1 MADDG
6 VQRVTKR
13 PSKRGAGDD
22 LPWLV
27 ATGMVDLRGHG
38 RHQANTVPYAVK
50 KQRVGY
56 KWQLT
61 KTDVGEWLMTFV
73 MGVDG
78 GGSKTHAVIADAA
91 GHVRGEGRSAGCNH
105 QMIGI
110 DLAIRNLKEAVE
122 KALGAAGLAGEEL
135 DYVHYAL
142 AGADRE
148 ADFRIL
154 RGAISQ
160 AFPSIRRWDLTS
172 DAMAGLRTGT
182 PDHIGVVLING
193 SGTNAVGRSK
203 DGRIVQIGGF
213 GYLYGDCAGGEMM
226 AIETFRHAIRS
237 WEERE
242 IPSILTRKVPEFL
255 GYRSMEQMV
264 DDYLDRQV
272 ASVPGE
278 LTIVLHEAAEEGD
291 ELAIRLL
298 KLTGRELGLAA
309 ESVIRRMG
317 DFGIDRAIPIVL
329 VGSVFRK
336 GRSPWLLSELKQTV
350 QAEHPDTTFVLP
362 KLEPVYGA
370 VLLAMD
376 GAGLTNPGGAETAI
390 VDGEGLTV
398 TDVGAGMSAIAGAN
412 ETAADMPVMSARDD
426 AVADVRDSAA
436 ITAGGGRLDQIIDHQ
451 TGEESDHE

>member
-1 MADDG
+1 MTD
-6 VQRVTKR
+6 R

-38 RHQANTVPYAVK
+38 RHQANSVTYAVK
-50 KQRVGY
+50 SGEWVTIGK
-56 KWQLT
+56 LT
-61 KTDVGEWLMTFV
+61 KSDVGEWHMTFV

-78 GGSKTHAVIADAA
+78 GGSKTHVVIADAA
-91 GHVRGEGRSAGCNH
+91 GHVYGEGRSAGCNH
-105 QMIGI
+105 QTIGI
-110 DLAIRNLKEAVE
+110 DLAIRNLKEAVDE
-122 KALGAAGLAGEEL
+122 ALGAAGLAGEEL
-135 DYVHYAL
+135 EYVHFAL

-160 AFPSIRRWDLTS
+160 AFPSIRRWELTS
-172 DAMAGLRTGT
+172 DAMAGLRSGT

-213 GYLYGDCAGGEMM
+213 GYLYGDCAGGDMM
-226 AIETFRHAIRS
+226 AIETFRLAIRS

-376 GAGLTNPGGAETAI
+376 GAGMTPPGDAGTAI

-398 TDVGAGMSAIAGAN
+398 TDVGAGMSANDRVGMN
-412 ETAADMPVMSARDD
+412 AADISGMSTRADT
-426 AVADVRDSAA
+426 VADVRDNAA
-436 ITAGGGRLDQIIDHQ
+436 YTTGEGRLDPIISHQ
-451 TGEESDHE
+451 TEEESDHE